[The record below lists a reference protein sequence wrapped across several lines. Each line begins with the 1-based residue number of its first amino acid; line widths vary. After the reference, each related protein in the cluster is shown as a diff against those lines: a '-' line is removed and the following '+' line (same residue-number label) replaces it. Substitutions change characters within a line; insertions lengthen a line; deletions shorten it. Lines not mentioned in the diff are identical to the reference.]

1 MAILGKI
8 RDLGPTAL
16 ITVIGLALFAFVF
29 STGTGDITDIF
40 DDSNRPPIGIVNGED
55 ILFEDFSAQVN
66 FLEREYNQEGMIAV
80 NNVWNQS
87 LRSEILKQQFEVS
100 GIKSGKD
107 HIQNILK
114 INPSFNTDQ
123 RFLNDAGM
131 FDIDKFKDLIVELKT
146 TNPQAYEQWKSQES
160 IFELQSN
167 EKIYFDLIKS
177 GINYTQVDGKNEYSL
192 RNNKVD
198 IEYVYIPFE
207 SVEDSLITYSK
218 SDLKKYINQNENEFE
233 VEASRDIQYVLF
245 EEKPSLEDENSIK
258 ERLSKLLVE
267 TKEYNEVSKLEETLP
282 SLTSTNNVREFVNEF
297 SEISFDSIYLPK
309 GSLPVDHANILFNLD
324 DNQTYGPYL
333 DGDYYKISRMLDK
346 KIGGSVRASHI
357 LLSYEGAQNANPT
370 VSRSKSEAKKE
381 ANNVLR
387 KIRKS
392 PETFT
397 ELAFELSDG
406 PSKSRGGDLGFVQ
419 EGTML
424 KPFNDFIFSR
434 RIGSTG
440 IVETDYGFHV
450 VKVVAKD
457 DLVLLASIAEKNLP
471 SDETSD
477 KVFNLA
483 TKLEMNLSKN
493 TDLNTIA
500 DELNYEIKNV
510 NNIQIL
516 DNDFPGLKNQ
526 RRVVQW
532 LFLEETSISD
542 FKRFDVANGGYL
554 IAQVSGITEKG
565 LSSVE
570 NSSFKILP
578 EVIKSK
584 KADYI
589 ISQNDNSLSISEIA
603 KINNTEVKK
612 ALALNQK
619 NATISGAG
627 FEPLVVGYSFGL
639 DLNNISDFIVGEN
652 GVYKL
657 KVIKKDDISNDEQSI
672 NSNFINSF
680 RNQLINSNRTTVSGN
695 VYQSLKD
702 GAEITD
708 NRSAYY

>member
-1 MAILGKI
+1 MAILGQI
-8 RDLGPTAL
+8 RSRSIFL
-16 ITVIGLALFAFVF
+16 IIVIGLALFAFVI
-29 STGTGDITDIF
+29 SGVF
-40 DDSNRPPIGIVNGED
+40 DGKGYQAQEPVGIINGED
-55 ILFEDFSAQVN
+55 ILIEDFRAQVD
-66 FLEREYNQEGMIAV
+66 FLERNYNQEGMVAI

-87 LRSEILKQQFEVS
+87 LRSKILKQQFEKS
-100 GIKSGKD
+100 GINSGKD

-114 INPSFNTDQ
+114 INPSFNTDE
-123 RFLNDAGM
+123 RFINDAGM
-131 FDIDKFKDLIVELKT
+131 FDIDKFKDLIIELKT
-146 TNPQAYEQWKSQES
+146 TNPQAYEQWKNQES

-167 EKIYFDLIKS
+167 EQIYFDLIKS
-177 GINYTQVDGKNEYSL
+177 GINYTQVDGKIEYSL
-192 RNNKVD
+192 RNNKLD
-198 IEYVYIPFE
+198 IEYIHIPFD

-218 SDLKKYINQNENEFE
+218 SDLKKYISQNESEFK
-233 VEASRDIQYVLF
+233 VEASRNIQYVLF
-245 EEKPSLEDENSIK
+245 EEKPSIEDENSLRD
-258 ERLSKLLVE
+258 RLSKLLVE

-282 SLTSTNNVREFVNEF
+282 SLKSTKNIREYVNEF

-324 DNQTYGPYL
+324 KNQTYGPYL

-370 VSRSKSEAKKE
+370 VKRSKSQAKNE

-392 PETFT
+392 PEKFT

-434 RIGSTG
+434 RVGSTG

-493 TDLNTIA
+493 NDLNSIA
-500 DELNYEIKNV
+500 NEFNYEVKTV

-532 LFLEETSISD
+532 LFSKDTNVLD
-542 FKRFDVANGGYL
+542 FKRFDIANGGYL
-554 IAQVSGITEKG
+554 IAQVTGIVEKG
-565 LSSVE
+565 LASVE

-584 KADYI
+584 KANYI
-589 ISQNDNSLSISEIA
+589 ISNNDNSLSIQEIS
-603 KINNTEVKK
+603 KNNNIEIKK

-619 NATISGAG
+619 NATISEAG

-639 DLNNISDFIVGEN
+639 DLNSTSDFIIGEN

-657 KVIKKDDISNDEQSI
+657 RVIKKDEI
-672 NSNFINSF
+672 NIDDSSVNFSFINSY

-695 VYQSLKD
+695 VFQSLKD